1 MPFQNDLFCY
11 DPLGHFM
18 GSLDLAWGWF
28 QVRWAFFSAHT
39 AADSCV
45 RAFGC
50 IHFEMD
56 HELGIPELYLREKG
70 EDVCLQLPW

>member
-1 MPFQNDLFCY
+1 
-11 DPLGHFM
+11 M

-28 QVRWAFFSAHT
+28 PISCIWVRWTFSQHT
-39 AADSCV
+39 QLPIANSCV

-56 HELGIPELYLREKG
+56 HELGIPELYLGEKG
-70 EDVCLQLPW
+70 EDMCLQHPW

>member
-1 MPFQNDLFCY
+1 
-11 DPLGHFM
+11 M
-18 GSLDLAWGWF
+18 GLVPG
-28 QVRWAFFSAHT
+28 QVGFLSAHT

-45 RAFGC
+45 RTFGC

-70 EDVCLQLPW
+70 GDMCLQHPW

>member
-1 MPFQNDLFCY
+1 
-11 DPLGHFM
+11 M
-18 GSLDLAWGWF
+18 GLVPG
-28 QVRWAFFSAHT
+28 QVGFLSAHT

-45 RAFGC
+45 RTFGS

-70 EDVCLQLPW
+70 KTYVCSSLGKAARLPGRPRAVNNEACS